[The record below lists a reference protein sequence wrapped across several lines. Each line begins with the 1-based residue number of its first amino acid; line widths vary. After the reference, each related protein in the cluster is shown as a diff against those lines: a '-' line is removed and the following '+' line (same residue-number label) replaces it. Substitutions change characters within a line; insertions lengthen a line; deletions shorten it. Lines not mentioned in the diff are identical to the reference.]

1 MALYV
6 KETSLAIMKFNDQQA
21 EKIGKEVQGLVK
33 GKALFDPF
41 SRGRYST
48 DSSLYQIKPIGA
60 VLPKDHN
67 DVLRLME
74 YSQKNSIPLLARGGG
89 SSQCGQTVSEAIVL
103 DYSKHQNQV
112 LELNVEEKYVWVQP
126 GIVLDTLNSYLKQFG
141 LWFPVDVS
149 TSSRAT
155 IGGMTGNNSCGSR
168 SLYYGNMVN
177 NVLAVE
183 AILDDGTIH
192 TFEDINKNYLE
203 AKNDQNRQYEII
215 KKFLDLRENVKDD
228 ISQFWPQT
236 QRRVGGYNIDL
247 INPDGFNTSN
257 ILVGS
262 EGTLSLFNK
271 IKLKLSPIPKQKVLG
286 VCYFESFAQAMEL
299 TKEMVKLKPTTVE
312 LLDHNLI
319 DLAKQIPIYAE
330 SIKKYILGNPEA
342 VLMVEFIDD
351 DLDLARSKLKD
362 LESLVR
368 AQNSNNNYKSYE
380 DLSDQKEIFEIRKA
394 GLNILMSLKG
404 DKKPVAFIEDCAV
417 TLDHLADY
425 TSRLKDVFAKYNTS
439 GMFYAHASV
448 GTLNV
453 RPVLNMKSDKDIKN
467 MKAIADEAFDMVKE
481 YRGSHSGEHGDGIVR
496 SEFHEKMFGKKILN
510 AFEEIK
516 DTFDKKNLLNPHKI
530 VRAYKSDDRS
540 LMRYKSDYKA
550 ENISTHYDWSDWG
563 QFSDAVEMCNN
574 NGACRKLDSGVMC
587 PSYRVTKE
595 EKDLVRG
602 RANTLRLALSNQ
614 LPKGS
619 FVSKGMYETM
629 ELCVSCKACQR
640 ECPMSVDMAKMKSEF
655 LSHYYKKFSMSIK
668 DKVISNMPKL
678 IWLLKIS
685 NPIVNFLNKFP
696 IISQIIEWFGFSSK
710 RSLPIVE
717 NQSPLREIYNSQP
730 NLEKKVILF
739 ADTFNINFEIK
750 NLMYAIRVINK
761 FGYQAIIP
769 SFQNDN
775 LNRPLCCGRTYIS
788 MGQLDKAKN
797 ELERFTSYINE
808 NGYNELPVIGIEP
821 SCLLTF
827 NDEFKSFSKLNGRDK
842 IKNSFLLLEEFVLNE
857 IKNGNQIKPKDF
869 DKKVLIHGHC
879 HQKSQNRTKG
889 LTGLLN
895 ELNIKN
901 SMIDSS
907 CCGMA
912 GSFGYSAKHYDVSKK
927 MAHLTLIPAI
937 NNSTE
942 DDYVVANGTSCRHQI
957 SDFSNKKPKHISEL
971 LFNLFETIN

>member
-1 MALYV
+1 
-6 KETSLAIMKFNDQQA
+6 MKFNSQQIS
-21 EKIGKEVQGLVK
+21 KISKEVQNLVR
-33 GKALFDPF
+33 GKVLFDDF

-48 DSSLYQIKPIGA
+48 DSSLYQITPVGA
-60 VLPKDHN
+60 VLPKDQE
-67 DVLRLME
+67 DVLNLME

-89 SSQCGQTVSEAIVL
+89 SSQCGQTVGESIVL
-103 DYSKHQNQV
+103 DYSKHQNQI
-112 LELNVEEKYVWVQP
+112 LELNVNEKYAWVQP
-126 GIVLDTLNSYLKQFG
+126 GIVLDTLNAYLKPYG
-141 LWFPVDVS
+141 LWYPVDVS

-192 TFEDINKNYLE
+192 TFEDIDKNYLQTT
-203 AKNDQNRQYEII
+203 NDQGRQFQII
-215 KKFLDLRENVKDD
+215 KKFLELREEVKDD
-228 ISQFWPQT
+228 IDQYWPQT

-247 INPDGFNTSN
+247 IKPEGFNTSN

-271 IKLKLSPIPKQKVLG
+271 IKLKLWPIPKQKVLG
-286 VCYFESFAQAMEL
+286 VCYFESFSQAMEL

-312 LLDHNLI
+312 LLDNNLI
-319 DLAKQIPIYAE
+319 GLAKQIPIYAE
-330 SIKKYILGNPEA
+330 SIKKYIVGNPEA
-342 VLMVEFIDD
+342 VLMVEFIDEN
-351 DLDLARSKLKD
+351 LDLARSKLKD
-362 LESLVR
+362 LESLVKT
-368 AQNSNNNYKSYE
+368 QNKKNNYKSYE
-380 DLSDQKEIFEIRKA
+380 NLNDQKEIFEIRKA

-448 GTLNV
+448 GTLHV
-453 RPVLNMKSDKDIKN
+453 RPVLNMKSDQDIKN
-467 MKAIADEAFDMVKE
+467 MKAIAEEAFEMVKE

-510 AFEEIK
+510 SFEQIK
-516 DTFDKKNLLNPHKI
+516 DTFDEKNLLNPHKI

-668 DKVISNMPKL
+668 DRVISNMPKL

-685 NPIVNFLNKFP
+685 NPIINTLNKIPVFNN
-696 IISQIIEWFGFSSK
+696 IIEWFGFSSK
-710 RSLPIVE
+710 RSLPVVE
-717 NQSPLREIYNSQP
+717 NQNPLKEIYNSQQD
-730 NLEKKVILF
+730 LDKKVILF
-739 ADTFNINFEIK
+739 ADTFNVNFEIK
-750 NLMYAIRVINK
+750 NLMFAIKVLNK

-769 SFQNDN
+769 SFQDDG
-775 LNRPLCCGRTYIS
+775 LDRPLCCGRTFIS
-788 MGQLDKAKN
+788 LGQLDKAKT
-797 ELERFTSYINE
+797 ELERFSKYMIKN
-808 NGYNELPVIGIEP
+808 NYNELPVIGIEP

-827 NDEFKSFSKLNGRDK
+827 NDEFKSLSKLEGREK
-842 IKNSFLLLEEFVLNE
+842 IKNQFYLIEEFILNE
-857 IKNGNQIKPKDF
+857 IKNGNKIKPKIF
-869 DKKVLIHGHC
+869 DKNVLIHGHC

-889 LTGLLN
+889 LTQLLN

-901 SMIDSS
+901 KMIDSS

-912 GSFGYSAKHYDVSKK
+912 GSFGYSSKHYEISKK
-927 MAHLTLIPAI
+927 MAHLTLIPEI
-937 NNSTE
+937 NKSNE
-942 DDYVVANGTSCRHQI
+942 QDYIVANGTSCRHQI